1 MDIARG
7 SRAGASSR
15 HQRVGK
21 ARVAAA
27 VPGRAAEAGEAA
39 YGRLRADIVLGRLAP
54 GRKLG
59 LEGLRGIY
67 AAAIGTLREALN
79 RLASE
84 GLVEAEGQRGFR
96 VAPVSVA
103 DFREIAQ
110 LRLLLETHAMAQS
123 FAQGDLDW
131 EGLVVGAHHRLA
143 VLERR
148 LLAGEPADTAQ
159 WKHYDRAFHE
169 SLIAACGSTALLE
182 AHAAVHDRYLRYQMV
197 GVAFRGATAAEQHAA
212 LLDCA
217 LRRDA
222 AQAATILAA
231 HVEGCIEHV
240 AATGSLNAFAPRRAT
255 IAPEATRRRA

>member
-1 MDIARG
+1 MDIVRCR
-7 SRAGASSR
+7 RAGASWR
-15 HQRVGK
+15 RNHQAGRVTAGE
-21 ARVAAA
+21 
-27 VPGRAAEAGEAA
+27 PGRTVEAGEAA
-39 YGRLRADIVLGRLAP
+39 YRRLRADVVLGRLAP

-59 LEGLRGIY
+59 LDGLRAIY
-67 AAAIGTLREALN
+67 GAAIGTLREALN

-96 VAPVSVA
+96 VAPVSIE

-110 LRLLLETHAMAQS
+110 LRLLLETHAMEHS
-123 FAQGDLDW
+123 FARGDLDW
-131 EGLVVGAHHRLA
+131 EGDVVGAHHRLA

-148 LLAGEPADTAQ
+148 LLAGEAADAAQ
-159 WKHYDRAFHE
+159 WKRYDRAFHE

-222 AQAATILAA
+222 ARAATILEA
-231 HVEGCIEHV
+231 HVEGCIRHV
-240 AATGSLNAFAPRRAT
+240 AATGSLAAFAPRRA
-255 IAPEATRRRA
+255 APPPEAGRRRA